1 MRELVE
7 LRGIHESGVDA
18 LTRGLKDNF
27 LMDGFSGVG
36 DFVGHACPGV
46 DGGSCQAADSEE
58 RSKEEAAA
66 TEESGSSVRM
76 RAIHVDLLRN
86 SCE

>member
-1 MRELVE
+1 
-7 LRGIHESGVDA
+7 
-18 LTRGLKDNF
+18 
-27 LMDGFSGVG
+27 
-36 DFVGHACPGV
+36 V